1 VPSRMEHVDVST
13 IEPNGMG
20 EDLDRRELTGPL
32 GTTDLAAN
40 YYALDPG
47 EAFSGGLHAHL
58 DQEEV
63 FYVFAGTATF
73 EHASDAT
80 SETETTAV
88 GPDEAIRFA
97 PGEFQQGRN
106 EGDERVVALALGA
119 PAGSTEVRVPEPCR
133 ECGDSDALAYVAG
146 EDGPLLECP
155 ECGAQVDPTG

>member
-1 VPSRMEHVDVST
+1 MEHVDVST
-13 IEPNGMG
+13 IEPDGMG
-20 EDLDRRELTGPL
+20 EDLDRRGLTGAL

-63 FYVFAGTATF
+63 FYVFEGTATF
-73 EHASDAT
+73 EHAPEAT
-80 SETETTAV
+80 AETETTAV
-88 GPDEAIRFA
+88 GPGGAIRFA

-119 PAGSTEVRVPEPCR
+119 PAESTEVRVPEACH
-133 ECGDSDALAYVAG
+133 ECGDSEVLAFVAG

-155 ECGAQVDPTG
+155 ECGTQVDPNG